1 MAVGVSA
8 GYGNLPSGNFQAE
21 IYSQKVLKFFRRA
34 SVVEDITNT
43 DYAGEI
49 ENFGDTVRIMK
60 EPTVSISA
68 YTRGAVV
75 TPQDL
80 ADDEIQLTVD
90 QAQAFAFKVDDIEE
104 RQSHVNFEALATSS
118 GAFSLKRNY
127 DKNVLQTMIDGA
139 GIKGA
144 SGSVETDSNLG
155 TSGTPHTMAGSDA
168 GDEAVQIIALMARHL
183 DQADVP
189 EENRWF
195 VAPPRFYETL
205 YKAGAKIA
213 EVQVT
218 GDDQSPM
225 RNGML
230 TAQKVM
236 GFTLYKTNALRQS
249 ADATTTTD
257 MVSLSGVATGEN
269 VILAGHMSSTATA
282 NSIAKTEV
290 IRDPDSF
297 ADVVRGLHVYGRK
310 VIRPEGLVLGIVDY
324 A

>member
-1 MAVGVSA
+1 MAIGVSA

-49 ENFGDTVRIMK
+49 ENYGDTVRIIK

-80 ADDEIQLTVD
+80 ADDEITLEVD

-104 RQSHVNFEALATSS
+104 RQSHVNFEAMATSS

-127 DKNVLQTMIDGA
+127 DKNVLQAMLDGA

-144 SGSVETDSNLG
+144 SGSIETDSNLG
-155 TSGTPHTMAGSDA
+155 TAGTPVTVTGSDA
-168 GDEAVQIIALMARHL
+168 GDDVVNLMALMARKL
-183 DQADVP
+183 DEQDVP

-195 VAPPRFYETL
+195 VAPPRVYENL
-205 YKAGAKIA
+205 YKAGAKIV

-218 GDDQSPM
+218 GDDVSPL
-225 RNGML
+225 RNDL
-230 TAQKVM
+230 VTNQKIM
-236 GFTLYKTNALRQS
+236 GFTLYKSNALRQS

-257 MVSLSGVATGEN
+257 MVSVSGVGTGEN
-269 VILAGHMSSTATA
+269 VVLAGHISACATA

-310 VIRPEGLVLGIVDY
+310 VLRPESLVLGIVDY
-324 A
+324 S